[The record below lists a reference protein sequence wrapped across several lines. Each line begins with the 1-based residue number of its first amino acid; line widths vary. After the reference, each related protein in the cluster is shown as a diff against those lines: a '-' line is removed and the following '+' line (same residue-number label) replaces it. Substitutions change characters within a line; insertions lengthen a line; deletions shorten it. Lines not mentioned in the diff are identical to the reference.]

1 MVSGPPPE
9 LAAVHHIGISVVSV
23 DRTLEF
29 WKSFLGVDPRWR
41 QVLDGPYLSD
51 VTGYPGINLDA
62 SFIDLPG
69 GVMLEILDYRVTD
82 KSPNDMAT
90 ANPGN
95 VHICFRVD
103 DIDCMWQR
111 AIDSGATPISPGP
124 VEVTIGPNRGAKAC
138 YVRDPD
144 GITLE
149 LFQSPSG

>member
-9 LAAVHHIGISVVSV
+9 LAAVHHIGITVESV
-23 DRTLEF
+23 DETMAF
-29 WKSFLGVDPRWR
+29 WKSFLGVEPRWR

-69 GVMLEILDYRVTD
+69 GVML
-82 KSPNDMAT
+82 AT

-103 DIDCMWQR
+103 DIDRMWQR

-149 LFQSPSG
+149 LFQSPPG